1 MKIDEFFADG
11 YKNLKNAKICPC
23 DGVNLIYG
31 QNAQGKTN
39 LLEAIGLFSGED
51 RLHLKSAKK
60 IAFGR
65 DFAELRLKFSDSER
79 EQTAKAVLS
88 QKNQFFLNEVPIKRA
103 TEIYEQFHSISFS
116 PANLSIIQGDSRAR
130 RKFLDDAIAKLKP
143 GYLKYCKQYEK
154 ILAHRNFL
162 LKSGGL
168 KSSNTLEVWN
178 EKMAQIGTIITMI
191 RQDYVEKMSQV
202 LAAIYRE
209 ISGGRESLEIK
220 YESTVFDRKLK
231 NTYSEDDFRE
241 YIEKL
246 EFFQTA
252 DFDLGHTKIGIHRDD
267 LAFKLENLNA
277 REYGSQGQQRSCV
290 IALKLAQ
297 AKLFKL
303 ICRRNPVILLD
314 DVMSELDVDRQKY
327 ILNQIQGSQM
337 FITCC
342 DISSP
347 ISFKNA
353 KIYKVEDGKVYV
365 Y

>member
-1 MKIDEFFADG
+1 MRIDEFFADG
-11 YKNLKNAKICPC
+11 YKNLRNAKICPC
-23 DGVNLIYG
+23 DRVNLIYG

-51 RLHLKSAKK
+51 RFHLKSAKK

-65 DFAELRLKFSDSER
+65 DVANLRLKFSDLER
-79 EQTAKAVLS
+79 EQTARAILS
-88 QKNQFFLNEVPIKRA
+88 QKNQFFLNEVPIKRVS
-103 TEIYEQFHSISFS
+103 EIYENFNAVCFS
-116 PANLSIIQGDSRAR
+116 PASLSIIQGDSRIR

-162 LKSGGL
+162 LKSSGL
-168 KSSNTLEVWN
+168 KSFKTLEVWN
-178 EKMAQIGTIITMI
+178 EKMAQVGTIITMI
-191 RQDYVEKMSQV
+191 RQDYVEKMSKV
-202 LAAIYRE
+202 LASLYQE
-209 ISGGRESLEIK
+209 ISGGREPLEIK

-231 NTYSEDDFRE
+231 NIYSEDDFRE

-246 EFFQTA
+246 ELFQSA
-252 DFDLGHTKIGIHRDD
+252 DFDMGHTKIGIHRDD
-267 LAFKLENLNA
+267 LAFKLGGLGA

-297 AKLFKL
+297 AKLFEL

-314 DVMSELDVDRQKY
+314 DVMSELDVDRQEY
-327 ILNQIQGSQM
+327 ILNQIQGSQI

-342 DISSP
+342 EVSSP
-347 ISFKNA
+347 KSFKNA
-353 KIYKVEDGKVYV
+353 KIYKMEAGKVYV

>member
-39 LLEAIGLFSGED
+39 LLEAIGLFSGAE
-51 RLHLKSAKK
+51 RFHLKSAKK

-65 DFAELRLKFSDSER
+65 DFADLRLKFSDLER
-79 EQTAKAVLS
+79 EQTVKAILS
-88 QKNQFFLNEVPIKRA
+88 PKNQFFLNEVPIKRVS
-103 TEIYEQFHSISFS
+103 EIYEHFHAVCFS
-116 PANLSIIQGDSRAR
+116 PANLSIVQGDSRAR
-130 RKFLDDAIAKLKP
+130 RKFLDDAITKLKP

-162 LKSGGL
+162 LKSRGL
-168 KSSNTLEVWN
+168 KTSNTLGIWN

-191 RQDYVEKMSQV
+191 RQDYVEKMSKV
-202 LAAIYRE
+202 LAVIYQE
-209 ISGGRESLEIK
+209 ISEGRERLEIK
-220 YESTVFDRKLK
+220 YQSTVFDRKLK

-246 EFFQTA
+246 EFFQAA
-252 DFDLGHTKIGIHRDD
+252 DFDMGHTKIGVHRDD
-267 LAFKLENLNA
+267 LAFKLGDLDA

-297 AKLFKL
+297 ARLLKL
-303 ICRRNPVILLD
+303 ICRRNPVILFD

-342 DISSP
+342 GGLSLK
-347 ISFKNA
+347 SFKNA
-353 KIYKVEDGKVYV
+353 KIYKMEDGRVYV
-365 Y
+365 L